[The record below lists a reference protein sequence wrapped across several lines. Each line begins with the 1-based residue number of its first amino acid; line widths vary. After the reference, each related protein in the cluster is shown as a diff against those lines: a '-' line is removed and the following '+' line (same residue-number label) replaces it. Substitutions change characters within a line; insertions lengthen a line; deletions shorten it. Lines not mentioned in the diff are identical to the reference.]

1 MPDQFDLEQL
11 YDEHAQALYAFALEL
26 TRNEADTKDVLQNIF
41 AKLAGEPA
49 LLRNVRNVRAY
60 LLRLA
65 HNAVIDLMRRRST
78 RDKYGEEFGRES
90 EGIFQRAANPDEEG
104 FRIALNDALGEL
116 PPEQRTVVHLRLWE
130 NLKFEEIADLLSI
143 SLNTAASRYRYG
155 VDKLRQRLRPL
166 YDEIK

>member
-1 MPDQFDLEQL
+1 MPDKFDLETL

-104 FRIALNDALGEL
+104 FRIALGDALGEL